1 MYNSIVVAG
10 YLVADPELREVK
22 NNSKVC
28 KLRLCISEANSKAP
42 CYIDA
47 ELWDKQAETAAKFLV
62 KGRRIIAQGEL
73 SQSTWEKDG
82 QKMSKYFIRANSFR
96 FIGDGK
102 DNKDGDA
109 STPAKSSGKQS
120 STEDLEDDVPF

>member
-10 YLVADPELREVK
+10 YLVSDPEIKDTK

-28 KLRLCISEANSKAP
+28 KLRLCISEQNAKTP
-42 CYIDA
+42 CYIDM
-47 ELWDKQAETAAKFLV
+47 ELWDKQASIAHEYLS

-82 QKMSKYFIRANSFR
+82 KKFSKYFIRGQGFR
-96 FIGDGK
+96 FLGDGK
-102 DNKDGDA
+102 NNESKDEPK
-109 STPAKSSGKQS
+109 SESKVSSGS
-120 STEDLEDDVPF
+120 SNDYSEDIPF